1 MLRLPFLWLLVAVAA
16 LVCFSLQPAAA
27 THDEEL
33 EDKPNV
39 NYDALYKAYI
49 ALGDALF
56 GNWTPVHYA
65 EELERLAADKE

>member
-16 LVCFSLQPAAA
+16 FLCLSLRTAAA

-39 NYDALYKAYI
+39 NYESLYKAYI
-49 ALGDALF
+49 ELGEALF
-56 GNWTPVHYA
+56 GTWMPVHYV
-65 EELERLAADKE
+65 EELERLATEKE